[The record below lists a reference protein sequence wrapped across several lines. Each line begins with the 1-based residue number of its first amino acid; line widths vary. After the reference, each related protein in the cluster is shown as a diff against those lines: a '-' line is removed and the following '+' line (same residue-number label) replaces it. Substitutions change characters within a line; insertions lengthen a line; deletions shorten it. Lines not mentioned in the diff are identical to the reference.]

1 MRKLI
6 AGVLASLIIGSTISS
21 GVANAHQPLV
31 LFDTDTSAAKGPLIV
46 DGTLSFAV
54 RAAFTKAGQKKAF
67 RAQLKKGDELTVQY
81 LIVDKKPENALRKKS
96 LPTLVITSPTASKVT
111 MKFTE
116 RTKFFEPYSRVNY
129 LYLGRYSADAESGIY
144 NFEITSKSK
153 AAITIGVGE
162 KEGVVGDVVRGTYE
176 APKSVASPTPKS
188 ESSATPKPVASPT
201 PKTEPAGYTMDKVR
215 ANNSEA
221 SCWSV
226 IDGNVYDLTQ
236 WITSHP
242 GGKGN
247 ILSLCGKNGTAE
259 FASKHRGDSN
269 PEARLKGFL
278 LGPLAS

>member
-1 MRKLI
+1 MRKLL
-6 AGVLASLIIGSTISS
+6 AGALASLLIGSTISLTIGS
-21 GVANAHQPLV
+21 GVAQAHQPLV
-31 LFDTDTSAAKGPLIV
+31 LLDTDTSASKGPLIV

-67 RAQLKKGDELTVQY
+67 RAQFKKGDELTVQY
-81 LIVDKKPENALRKKS
+81 LIVDKKPENALRKN
-96 LPTLVITSPTASKVT
+96 LMPTLVITSPTGSKVT

-116 RTKFFEPYSRVNY
+116 RTKYFEPYGKTNY
-129 LYLGRYSADAESGIY
+129 LYLGRYNSEAQSGIY
-144 NFEITSKSK
+144 NFDITSKSR

-162 KEGVVGDVVRGTYE
+162 KEGVVGEVVRGTYV
-176 APKSVASPTPKS
+176 APKASPT
-188 ESSATPKPVASPT
+188 ATPTTKAT
-201 PKTEPAGYTMDKVR
+201 TEAAGYTMEKVR

-226 IDGNVYDLTQ
+226 IDGNVYDLTK
-236 WITSHP
+236 WISSHP

-269 PEARLKGFL
+269 PQARLKGFL
-278 LGPLAS
+278 LGPLAN

>member
-1 MRKLI
+1 MRKLL
-6 AGVLASLIIGSTISS
+6 AGALASLLIGSTISLTIGS
-21 GVANAHQPLV
+21 GVAQAHQPLV
-31 LFDTDTSAAKGPLIV
+31 LLDSDTSASNGPLIV

-67 RAQLKKGDELTVQY
+67 RAQLKEGDELTVQY
-81 LIVDKKPENALRKKS
+81 LIVDKKPENALRKTS
-96 LPTLVITSPTASKVT
+96 LPTLVITSPSGSKVT

-116 RTKFFEPYSRVNY
+116 RTKFYEPYSRVNY
-129 LYLGRYSADAESGIY
+129 LYLGRYNSEAQSGIY
-144 NFEITSKSK
+144 SFDITSKSR

-162 KEGVVGDVVRGTYE
+162 KEGVIGEVVRGTYVT
-176 APKSVASPTPKS
+176 PKASPT
-188 ESSATPKPVASPT
+188 AT
-201 PKTEPAGYTMDKVR
+201 PKTEPAGYTMEKVR

-236 WITSHP
+236 WIASHP

-259 FASKHRGDSN
+259 FASKHRGDGN
-269 PEARLKGFL
+269 PQARLKGFL

>member
-6 AGVLASLIIGSTISS
+6 ASVLASLFIGSTIGLTLGS

-31 LFDTDTSAAKGPLIV
+31 LFDSDTSAAKGPLIV

-67 RAQLKKGDELTVQY
+67 RAQFKEGDELTVQY
-81 LIVDKKPENALRKKS
+81 LIVDKKPENALRKTS
-96 LPTLVITSPTASKVT
+96 LPTLVITSPIGTKVT

-116 RTKFFEPYSRVNY
+116 RTKYFEPYGGTNY
-129 LYLGRYSADAESGIY
+129 LYLGRYSSEAQSGIY
-144 NFEITSKSK
+144 SFDITSKSR

-162 KEGVVGDVVRGTYE
+162 KEGVVGEVVRGSYV
-176 APKSVASPTPKS
+176 APKASPAATP
-188 ESSATPKPVASPT
+188 SATPSATPT
-201 PKTEPAGYTMDKVR
+201 AKATTESAGYTMEKVR
-215 ANNSEA
+215 ANNNEA

-226 IDGNVYDLTQ
+226 IDGNVYDLTK
-236 WITSHP
+236 WIGSHP
-242 GGKGN
+242 GGRGN

-269 PEARLKGFL
+269 PQARLKGYL
-278 LGPLAS
+278 LGPLAN

>member
-6 AGVLASLIIGSTISS
+6 AGVLASLLIGSTIGLSIGS

-67 RAQLKKGDELTVQY
+67 RAQFKEGDELTVQY
-81 LIVDKKPENALRKKS
+81 LIVDKKPENALRKTS
-96 LPTLVITSPTASKVT
+96 LPTLVITSPTGSKVT

-116 RTKFFEPYSRVNY
+116 RTKYFEPYGGTNY
-129 LYLGRYSADAESGIY
+129 LYLGRYSNEAQSGIY
-144 NFEITSKSK
+144 SFEITSKSR

-162 KEGVVGDVVRGTYE
+162 KEGVVGEVVRGPYV
-176 APKSVASPTPKS
+176 APKASPAATP
-188 ESSATPKPVASPT
+188 SATPTAKAT
-201 PKTEPAGYTMDKVR
+201 TEPAGYTMEKVR
-215 ANNSEA
+215 ANNNEA

-226 IDGNVYDLTQ
+226 IDGNVYDLTK
-236 WITSHP
+236 WIGSHP
-242 GGKGN
+242 GGRGN

-259 FASKHRGDSN
+259 FASKHRGESN
-269 PEARLKGFL
+269 PQARLKGYL
-278 LGPLAS
+278 LGPLAN